1 MTEKLNAFKPKMMC
15 SPSLMCQ
22 NHACIRAHINF
33 IIYPKALQMHKHH
46 QIVSVLEL
54 KVSCKR
60 DDGDRMFVKPTNGAK
75 KSLQLLL
82 RSSMVNRRQKS
93 ASNKTQASR
102 TFQTHFSW
110 IRPMLKSAR
119 IIEINRTNWPISIYI
134 DEWYLLFNQDL
145 DVKLTP
151 SLLDMVLCLYFI
163 SQNKHR

>member
-22 NHACIRAHINF
+22 NHACIRTHINF

-54 KVSCKR
+54 KVLCKR
-60 DDGDRMFVKPTNGAK
+60 DDGDRMFVKPMNGAK
-75 KSLQLLL
+75 KSLLLSL

-102 TFQTHFSW
+102 TFPTHFSW
-110 IRPMLKSAR
+110 IRSMLKSAR
-119 IIEINRTNWPISIYI
+119 IIEINRTDRPICVYRMVSFVQSRFGCQI
-134 DEWYLLFNQDL
+134 DTVALRYG
-145 DVKLTP
+145 
-151 SLLDMVLCLYFI
+151 SCLYFI
-163 SQNKHR
+163 SQNKQR